1 MSAEPFDLAGDE
13 RGVVCVHGFTG
24 TPFEMRF
31 LGERLH
37 RDGYTVRGPALPG
50 HCTSEAD
57 LDATTWADW
66 ADAVADEVARM
77 RRRCAR
83 VMIAVQSL
91 GGLLALHTAARL
103 GDQVDAVASLAAPL
117 WLEGL
122 GRRAARWTAPGG
134 PLHGRVT
141 RLPKLGGSDVRDRA
155 ARRANPCYRAIP
167 TTALASLCDFMAV
180 VDAELPEV
188 RAPLLVV
195 HARQDHTA
203 PVASA
208 ARIVDRVASSR
219 VRSRILDASY
229 HLVTIDVERDIVAAE
244 VSAFFRAPG
253 RA

>member
-1 MSAEPFDLAGDE
+1 MSAEPFDLEGDE
-13 RGVVCVHGFTG
+13 HGVVCVHGFTG
-24 TPFEMRF
+24 TPHEMRY

-37 RDGYTVRGPALPG
+37 RDGYTVRGIRLPG
-50 HCTSEAD
+50 HGTSEDD

-66 ADAVADEVARM
+66 AAAVDGAVLALRQ
-77 RRRCAR
+77 RCRR
-83 VMIAVQSL
+83 VMIAGQSL

-103 GDQVDAVASLAAPL
+103 GEHVDAVASLAAPL
-117 WLEGL
+117 WLDGM
-122 GRRAARWTAPGG
+122 GARAARWTAPGG
-134 PLHGRVT
+134 PLHGRVR

-155 ARRANPCYRAIP
+155 ARRANPAYPTIP
-167 TTALASLCDFMAV
+167 TVALASLCDFMRV
-180 VDAELPEV
+180 VDDELPAV

-195 HARQDHTA
+195 HARHDHTA

-219 VRSRILDASY
+219 IRSRILPDSY

-244 VSAFFRAPG
+244 VSAFFRAAP